1 MIKLIRPALGGV
13 TLLEASINKIRRALL
28 HKARKVEQAQPAVV
42 RPTRSL
48 AHGAIRGTN
57 VIERKLE
64 KRRNRLIAAILHNV
78 SRLHRWKAGQM
89 IIGYN
94 NIGEISFQWT
104 ADSKEVMQRLWWRPE
119 DPEQPL
125 QVTEYH
131 NTLELPAPGAAP
143 PLP

>member
-28 HKARKVEQAQPAVV
+28 HQARKVEQAQPAQ
-42 RPTRSL
+42 SL
-48 AHGAIRGTN
+48 THGAIRGTN
-57 VIERKLE
+57 LIERKLE
-64 KRRNRLIAAILHNV
+64 KRRNRLVAAILHNV
-78 SRLHRWKAGQM
+78 GRLHRWKAGQM

-104 ADSKEVMQRLWWRPE
+104 AESKEVMQRLWWRPE
-119 DPEQPL
+119 DPEEPL

-131 NTLELPAPGAAP
+131 NILELPKPDAAP